1 MNLVSVISGFYEEVS
16 TFLRGNGIEDLADG
30 VANGVDGSFGSLAQQ
45 VFELGEEL
53 FDGVEVGRIFGQE
66 NELSAGVAD
75 SLAYGLAFMATEI
88 VDDDD
93 VAGLERGNEDLLYVD
108 QEPLAVDRTVDQP
121 GCLDPIVAQRGQ
133 EGHGLPVT
141 VRRLRPEPLSARRP
155 APERRHVCL
164 GPGLVDEDQTGR
176 INPAL
181 ILPPLRPTS
190 RDVGT
195 ILFAGEHGFF

>member
-1 MNLVSVISGFYEEVS
+1 MASQTAS
-16 TFLRGNGIEDLADG
+16 TVRLAALRSKCL
-30 VANGVDGSFGSLAQQ
+30 SLAKS
-45 VFELGEEL
+45 FSMGLRSDEYLG
-53 FDGVEVGRIFGQE
+53 RKM
-66 NELSAGVAD
+66 
-75 SLAYGLAFMATEI
+75 SLAPALRIAWRTALPLWLPRLSMMTMSPGW
-88 VDDDD
+88 
-93 VAGLERGNEDLLYVD
+93 ERGNEDLLYVD